1 MAKVFVNIVSVTVT
15 TVDGERVNTTE
26 NDAKVKGQ
34 VWVNHAFEVRY
45 F

>member
-15 TVDGERVNTTE
+15 TVDGERVNTE

-45 F
+45 L